1 MKHKKLCAELMF
13 VLEQVPYSYSQ
24 AIPKEVKDNIKNEMS
39 IEHYNSFDQDKTFYE
54 QDISEETLE
63 TLLDIYDKY
72 WK

>member
-13 VLEQVPYSYSQ
+13 VLEQVPYSYSN
-24 AIPKEVKDNIKNEMS
+24 AIPKEVKENIKKEMS
-39 IEHYNSFDQDKTFYE
+39 IEHYNSFDKDMTFYE
-54 QDISEETLE
+54 QSISEETLQ